1 MLASEA
7 KEMVKPKTTK
17 KNVRT
22 TKAVSKVISRR
33 RFFEKDSDLH
43 CVSVRD
49 VKADEKLPRNS
60 RVNLYKIRLS
70 LNLFPAKC
78 LKGLTPPQ
86 HIAVHEA
93 MSDFKEKVSILRY
106 CPVQ

>member
-1 MLASEA
+1 M
-7 KEMVKPKTTK
+7 PF
-17 KNVRT
+17 
-22 TKAVSKVISRR
+22 SKVISRR
-33 RFFEKDSDLH
+33 QFFEIDSNLH
-43 CVSVRD
+43 RVSVGD
-49 VKADEKLPRNS
+49 DKAHAKLPRNS
-60 RVNLYKIRLS
+60 RDNLYKIRLS
-70 LNLFPAKC
+70 LELFPAKC